1 MNTLHQSS
9 ATWRVAQRAPGRPSS
24 GRWLWGL
31 LRHSSAPNHVVP
43 PDGAADEGVV
53 QDARQIRRALTALSR
68 HRVLLTLQSPDG
80 RHFGTAVLGTTGT
93 QDLVLDWRAGN
104 RDPSGGL
111 PPSLSAMASG
121 DRGLLFFT
129 LHGLAARAGAQLQ
142 ARWPDTLIQVQSR
155 RHYRVG
161 CRMDGL
167 FITQPGTPFR
177 HLVCDISE
185 EGVGLLL
192 EPSAWPHSRMNQSAM
207 LQLGNLMLPV
217 PALQWVHHGLGAGA
231 GAGRSAGARLGGM
244 APEHVRQ
251 LRRWLAARQAASP
264 APRHDQV

>member
-111 PPSLSAMASG
+111 PPSLRAMASG

-129 LHGLAARAGAQLQ
+129 LHGLAT
-142 ARWPDTLIQVQSR
+142 W
-155 RHYRVG
+155 
-161 CRMDGL
+161 
-167 FITQPGTPFR
+167 
-177 HLVCDISE
+177 
-185 EGVGLLL
+185 LL
-192 EPSAWPHSRMNQSAM
+192 ESDLEIDMA
-207 LQLGNLMLPV
+207 LNLDGGTSSGVLVASPPEGSPAFVAV
-217 PALQWVHHGLGAGA
+217 PAVVALH
-231 GAGRSAGARLGGM
+231 AR
-244 APEHVRQ
+244 
-251 LRRWLAARQAASP
+251 
-264 APRHDQV
+264 